1 MPEGRTLVAGH
12 ASGLALVLEEP
23 LSFWGGIDPATGAL
37 IDTHHPQQG
46 ASVTGRILIMPSG
59 RGSSS
64 SSYVLAEAI
73 RAGTAPAAIVLRE
86 PDGIV
91 ALGAIVAREL
101 YGTLFPVVVLG
112 GDAYGSLGDG
122 DAIVVEARR
131 RAARRSASSCLT
143 AAVPTHVDTLGRWP

>member
-1 MPEGRTLVAGH
+1 
-12 ASGLALVLEEP
+12 
-23 LSFWGGIDPATGAL
+23 
-37 IDTHHPQQG
+37 
-46 ASVTGRILIMPSG
+46 MPSG

-101 YGTLFPVVVLG
+101 YDVNIPVVVPG
-112 GDAYGSLGDG
+112 ADAY
-122 DAIVVEARR
+122 DAIVDGV
-131 RAARRSASSCLT
+131 RSWWTLPTTSDGGRGEPPSS
-143 AAVPTHVDTLGRWP
+143 